1 MGSAY
6 TTREVVDRLVE
17 LGLVDASTPGEV
29 FESDELDRPL
39 SDFGHTDQD
48 GVRTLLSE
56 LGIRYSFS
64 YKAFRGIQDVDDE
77 ARLFWYRRQLE
88 SVVECARGSVTIAEV
103 RLVEIDEGDWRLRFD
118 WNGKTE
124 QWPVYPGAE
133 DEDFEARLVFATYL
147 HGMGAPPA
155 GIFCSVDPIDEDS
168 SGEAVFGDPEV
179 LNRFGEPFGLTFGE
193 C

>member
-1 MGSAY
+1 MGCAY
-6 TTREVVDRLVE
+6 TTRAVVDRLVE

-29 FESDELDRPL
+29 FESDQLDRPL
-39 SDFGHTDQD
+39 TDFGHTEQD
-48 GVRTLLSE
+48 AVRTLLGE
-56 LGIRYSFS
+56 LGIRYSLS
-64 YKAFRGIQDVDDE
+64 YKAFRGIQDADDE
-77 ARLFWYRRQLE
+77 ERLSRYRRQLGYIA
-88 SVVECARGSVTIAEV
+88 ECARGSVTIADV
-103 RLVEIDEGDWRLRFD
+103 RLVALAEEDWRLQFD
-118 WNGKTE
+118 WNGLTH
-124 QWPVYPGAE
+124 QWPVYPGAP
-133 DEDFEARLVFATYL
+133 DEDFEAGLVFATYL